1 VWSVRKRRVKI
12 SRRRYTYTLSTTNLI
27 WIALGLNAV
36 LEVRE
41 VLSISKAKKLKQSHF
56 TPRRLLEGE
65 EV

>member
-41 VLSISKAKKLKQSHF
+41 VLSISKSKKLKQSHY
-56 TPRRLLEGE
+56 TPRKLLEGE